1 MLKTYLITIVLFY
14 LSFALM
20 FTRYF
25 VNKDKIVSHQNK
37 DKWFTY
43 IRLLILSLM
52 PVINIL
58 ATIFF
63 IKFAVFDSNENFI
76 KMLNE

>member
-14 LSFALM
+14 LSFALL
-20 FTRYF
+20 FARYF
-25 VNKDKIVSHQNK
+25 VNKDEIISCQNK

-52 PVINIL
+52 PGINIL
-58 ATIFF
+58 ATILF
-63 IKFAVFDSNENFI
+63 IKIAIFDSNEKFMSMAS
-76 KMLNE
+76 K

>member
-1 MLKTYLITIVLFY
+1 MLKIYLITIVLFY
-14 LSFALM
+14 LSFVLLFA
-20 FTRYF
+20 RYF
-25 VNKDKIVSHQNK
+25 VNKDNIASCQNK

-52 PVINIL
+52 PAINIL
-58 ATIFF
+58 AIILF
-63 IKFAVFDSNENFI
+63 IKIAIFDSNEEFI